1 MRLPVNLTNVRVKF
15 SKTHKGIDFGFDSKI
30 LGKNQP
36 IYATEAGT
44 VIYNRKQ
51 TTGGYVIH
59 IKHDNGYVT
68 EYAHLKKNS
77 QLVKEGSKVK
87 KGQQIAQMGASG
99 IATGNH
105 LHFGLYKGTS
115 INYKDKSK
123 FVNPEEYLCMYD
135 DQQYRSNSKIKDFSQ
150 TKIVKGVPVT
160 KESNYLNVRDAKGK
174 VVGKVYNGDE
184 VEYYGT
190 KKIKIDGKLTTC
202 ACIDNIKGRYISNKY
217 VK

>member
-15 SKTHKGIDFGFDSKI
+15 SKTHKGIDFGFDSKV

-36 IYATEAGT
+36 IYATDDGV

-59 IKHDNGYVT
+59 IRHDDGYVT

-87 KGQQIAQMGASG
+87 KGQQIAQMGNSG
-99 IATGNH
+99 IVTGYH
-105 LHFGLYKGTS
+105 LHYGMYKGTS

-135 DQQYRSNSKIKDFSQ
+135 DQQYRSNSKIKDFAK
-150 TKIVKGVPVT
+150 TKHIKGVPVT
-160 KESNYLNVRDAKGK
+160 KEYNYLNVRDAKGK

-184 VEYYGT
+184 VEYFGT
-190 KKIKIDGKLTTC
+190 KKIKIDGKMTTC
-202 ACIDNIKGRYISNKY
+202 VCIDNIRGYYVSSKY

>member
-1 MRLPVNLTNVRVKF
+1 MRIPVNMINVRVKF
-15 SKTHKGIDFGFDSKI
+15 TKTHKGIDFGFDSKI

-36 IYATEAGT
+36 IYAIEAGT

-59 IKHDNGYVT
+59 IRHDNGYVS

-87 KGQQIAQMGASG
+87 KGQQIAQMGNSG
-99 IATGNH
+99 IVTGYH
-105 LHFGLYKGTS
+105 LHFGLYKGKS

-123 FVNPEEYLCMYD
+123 FVDPELYLCKYA
-135 DQQYRSNSKIKDFSQ
+135 DQQVRSNSKIKSWFE
-150 TKIVKGVPVT
+150 TKIVTGVPVT
-160 KESNYLNVRDAKGK
+160 EDYDYLNVRDAKGK
-174 VVGKVYNGDE
+174 IVGKVYNGDV

-190 KKIKIDGKLTTC
+190 KKIKIDGKSTTC
-202 ACIDNIKGRYISNKY
+202 ACIDNILGRYISTKY

>member
-59 IKHDNGYVT
+59 IKHNNGYVT

-77 QLVKEGSKVK
+77 QRVKEGSKVE
-87 KGQQIAQMGASG
+87 KGQQIAQMGNSG
-99 IATGNH
+99 IVTGYH
-105 LHFGLYKGTS
+105 LHYGMYKGTS

-135 DQQYRSNSKIKDFSQ
+135 DQQYRSNSKIKDFAK
-150 TKIVKGVPVT
+150 TKHIKGVPVT
-160 KESNYLNVRDAKGK
+160 KEYNYLNVRDAKGK
-174 VVGKVYNGDE
+174 IVGKVYNGDE
-184 VEYYGT
+184 VEYFGT
-190 KKIKIDGKLTTC
+190 KKIKIDGKMITC
-202 ACIDNIKGRYISNKY
+202 ACIDNIRGYYVSNKY

>member
-1 MRLPVNLTNVRVKF
+1 MRLPVDLVNARVKF

-59 IKHDNGYVT
+59 IKHNNGYVT

-87 KGQQIAQMGASG
+87 KGQQIAQMGNSG
-99 IATGNH
+99 IVTGYH
-105 LHFGLYKGTS
+105 LHYGMYKGSS

-123 FVNPEEYLCMYD
+123 FVNPEDYLCMYD
-135 DQQYRSNSKIKDFSQ
+135 DQQYRSNSKIKDFAK
-150 TKIVKGVPVT
+150 TKHIKGVPVT
-160 KESNYLNVRDAKGK
+160 KKANYLNVRDSKGK

-184 VEYYGT
+184 VEYFGT
-190 KKIKIDGKLTTC
+190 KKIKIDGKMTTC
-202 ACIDNIKGRYISNKY
+202 ACIDNIKGYYVSNKY

>member
-1 MRLPVNLTNVRVKF
+1 MRMPVNLINIRVKF
-15 SKTHKGIDFGFDSKI
+15 TKTHKGIDFGFDSKI

-36 IYATEAGT
+36 IYAVDDGV

-59 IKHDNGYVT
+59 IKHSNGYVS

-87 KGQQIAQMGASG
+87 KGQQIAQMGNSG
-99 IATGNH
+99 IVTGYH
-105 LHFGLYKGTS
+105 LHFGLYEGTE
-115 INYKDKSK
+115 INYKDKTK
-123 FVNPEEYLCMYD
+123 FVDPLNYLCKYEH
-135 DQQYRSNSKIKDFSQ
+135 QKVRSNSKVKTFFETRTI
-150 TKIVKGVPVT
+150 KGVPKT
-160 KESNYLNVRDAKGK
+160 SEYNYLNVRDTKGK

-184 VEYYGT
+184 VEYFGT
-190 KKIKIDGKLTTC
+190 KKIKIDGKMTTC
-202 ACIDNIKGRYISNKY
+202 ACIDNIRGYYVSNKY